1 MTSKQGEIS
10 TNDYEYEIDT
20 RKDTVDPQSAV
31 FLQSLIPIQNKIW
44 CVPKDANV
52 WYQRLWLSF
61 RIHGRVYQKI
71 RRQKICGGDSKG
83 KACQEVW
90 SKRNEIPESLDHD
103 SFKKIV
109 CLLFYHEQDIKNGS
123 RACSCIRYSILVY
136 LQHKFVR
143 LLRSL

>member
-1 MTSKQGEIS
+1 
-10 TNDYEYEIDT
+10 
-20 RKDTVDPQSAV
+20 
-31 FLQSLIPIQNKIW
+31 LIPIQNKIW

-61 RIHGRVYQKI
+61 RIHGRVYQI

-103 SFKKIV
+103 SFKKKLFV
-109 CLLFYHEQDIKNGS
+109 CCSIMSKTS
-123 RACSCIRYSILVY
+123 RMDHGRVLVYRYSILVY